1 MLKSIRKTTCVCSL
15 LLYGMTMQAQQWNLT
30 LEDALQYSIDHSP
43 ELQNALL
50 NLERYKL
57 SLEAQKASLK
67 SKFSLT
73 LNPFSYSNSRSFDN
87 RFSQWY
93 TNESFSS
100 NGTFSITQPIIW
112 TDATVSLNNKFGW
125 QSNTSTSGT
134 SNKNQAFSNDLYLSI
149 NQPLFTYNRTKVDLE
164 SIERDYENALI
175 NYALRRLSLESSIT
189 SSFYNVY
196 TAKNN
201 LEISEA
207 ELKDAQQNF
216 DIIKNKVEAD
226 LSARDELYQAEL
238 NVAQA
243 VSTVDN
249 RKVSLENA
257 KDDLK
262 KILGIEIERDFDITA
277 EITAKPVPINM
288 MLAIE
293 SALSSRL
300 ELRQREISRIEQDIQ
315 MKQIKENNSLDGNLS
330 LSLGIMGDNEDFNKI
345 YDHPTN
351 NPRVSMSLSIP
362 LFDWG
367 ERKARIKAQEIA
379 IKMYDMET
387 DEERK
392 SIEIAVR
399 KSCRSL
405 RNLEA
410 QIAIAE
416 QSVQNAQLTYDLNA
430 ERYRN
435 GELTGM
441 EMNQFQTQ
449 LSNQK
454 MSYVSTL
461 INYKLELLNL
471 KIISLYDFE
480 NDKHVI
486 PMSVVPQDVDTK
498 EDKK

>member
-1 MLKSIRKTTCVCSL
+1 MYL
-15 LLYGMTMQAQQWNLT
+15 LLFGGMPVKAQMNLT

-57 SLEAQKASLK
+57 SLDAQRASLK

-73 LNPFSYSNSRSFDN
+73 LNPFTYSNSRSFDN

-112 TDATVSLNNKFGW
+112 TDATISLNNKFCW
-125 QSNTSTSGT
+125 QSNTSTSDV
-134 SNKNQAFSNDLYLSI
+134 SNKNQAFSNDLYLSL

-164 SIERDYENALI
+164 SIELDYENALI

-226 LSARDELYQAEL
+226 LSAKDELYQAEL
-238 NVAQA
+238 NLATA

-262 KILGIEIERDFDITA
+262 KILGIDINQDFDITA
-277 EITAKPVPINM
+277 EITAKPVEIS
-288 MLAIE
+288 MLTAIE

-300 ELRQREISRIEQDIQ
+300 ELRQREISRTELDIQ

-330 LSLGIMGDNEDFNKI
+330 LSLGIMGDHEKFEKI

-351 NPRVSMSLSIP
+351 NPRVSVSLSVPI
-362 LFDWG
+362 FDWG

-387 DEERK
+387 DEEK
-392 SIEIAVR
+392 KAIEIAVR

-410 QIAIAE
+410 QVAIAE
-416 QSVQNAQLTYDLNA
+416 QSVKNAQLTYDLNA

-441 EMNQFQTQ
+441 EMSQFQTQ

-480 NDKHVI
+480 NDTRII
-486 PMSVVPQDVDTK
+486 PMSIVPKDTE

>member
-1 MLKSIRKTTCVCSL
+1 MLQTIRKATCLTALFICSIGG
-15 LLYGMTMQAQQWNLT
+15 YSQMKMT
-30 LEDALQYSIDHSP
+30 LEDALEYSIDHSP
-43 ELQNALL
+43 ELQEALI

-57 SLEAQKASLK
+57 SLEAQRASLK
-67 SKFSLT
+67 SKFALT
-73 LNPFSYSNSRSFDN
+73 LNPFTYSNNRSFDN
-87 RFSQWY
+87 RFSEWY

-125 QSNTSTSGT
+125 QNNTSTGMGGANNT
-134 SNKNQAFSNDLYLSI
+134 NKAFSNDLYLSI
-149 NQPLFTYNRTKVDLE
+149 NQPLFTYNRTKTDLR
-164 SIERDYENALI
+164 SIELDYENALI
-175 NYALRRLSLESSIT
+175 NYALRRLSLESTIT
-189 SSFYNVY
+189 ASFYNVY

-216 DIIKNKVEAD
+216 DIIKNKVDAD

-238 NVAQA
+238 NL
-243 VSTVDN
+243 STAASAVDN

-262 KILGIEIERDFDITA
+262 QLLGITIDEDIDITA
-277 EITAKPVPINM
+277 EISAQPVKIDMLTAIH
-288 MLAIE
+288 
-293 SALSSRL
+293 SALGSRL
-300 ELRQREISRIEQDIQ
+300 ELRQREISRTELDIQ
-315 MKQIKENNSLDGNLS
+315 MKQIKEMNSLDGNIS
-330 LSLGIMGDNEDFNKI
+330 LSLGIMGDHERLQNI
-345 YDHPTN
+345 YEHPTN
-351 NPRVSMSLSIP
+351 NPRVAVTLSVPI
-362 LFDWG
+362 FDWG
-367 ERKARIKAQEIA
+367 ERRARIKAQELATKIF
-379 IKMYDMET
+379 DLQTE
-387 DEERK
+387 EERK

-416 QSVQNAQLTYDLNA
+416 QSVKNAQLTYDLNA

-435 GELTGM
+435 GELAGM

-454 MSYVSTL
+454 MSYMSTL
-461 INYKLELLNL
+461 INYKLELLNHNKL
-471 KIISLYDFE
+471 MFSLMTFHR
-480 NDKHVI
+480 KHLL
-486 PMSVVPQDVDTK
+486 QYL
-498 EDKK
+498 

>member
-1 MLKSIRKTTCVCSL
+1 MLQTIRKATCLTALFICSIGG
-15 LLYGMTMQAQQWNLT
+15 YSQMKMT
-30 LEDALQYSIDHSP
+30 LEDALEYSIDHSP
-43 ELQNALL
+43 ELQEALI

-57 SLEAQKASLK
+57 SLEAQRASLK
-67 SKFSLT
+67 SKFALT
-73 LNPFSYSNSRSFDN
+73 LNPFTYSNNRSFDN
-87 RFSQWY
+87 RFSEWY

-125 QSNTSTSGT
+125 QNNTSTGMGGANNT
-134 SNKNQAFSNDLYLSI
+134 NKAFSNDLYLSI
-149 NQPLFTYNRTKVDLE
+149 NQPLFTYNRTKTDLR
-164 SIERDYENALI
+164 SIELDYENALI
-175 NYALRRLSLESSIT
+175 NYALRRLSLESTIT
-189 SSFYNVY
+189 ASFYNVY

-216 DIIKNKVEAD
+216 DIIRNKVDAD

-238 NVAQA
+238 NL
-243 VSTVDN
+243 STAASAVDN
-249 RKVSLENA
+249 RRVSLENA

-262 KILGIEIERDFDITA
+262 QLLGITIDEDIDITA
-277 EITAKPVPINM
+277 EISAQPVKIDMLTAIH
-288 MLAIE
+288 
-293 SALSSRL
+293 SALGSRL
-300 ELRQREISRIEQDIQ
+300 ELRQREISRTELDIQ
-315 MKQIKENNSLDGNLS
+315 MKQIKEMNSLDGNIS
-330 LSLGIMGDNEDFNKI
+330 LSLGIMGDHERLQNI
-345 YDHPTN
+345 YEHPTN
-351 NPRVSMSLSIP
+351 NPRVAVTLSVPI
-362 LFDWG
+362 FDWG
-367 ERKARIKAQEIA
+367 ERRARIKAQELATKIF
-379 IKMYDMET
+379 DLQTE
-387 DEERK
+387 EERK

-416 QSVQNAQLTYDLNA
+416 QSVKNAQLTYDLNA

-454 MSYVSTL
+454 MSYMSTL

-480 NDKHVI
+480 ADKPII
-486 PMSVVPQDVDTK
+486 PMSVIP
-498 EDKK
+498 EE

>member
-1 MLKSIRKTTCVCSL
+1 MLRTIRKATCLTALLICSISG
-15 LLYGMTMQAQQWNLT
+15 YPQMKMT
-30 LEDALQYSIDHSP
+30 LEDALEYSIDHSP
-43 ELQNALL
+43 ELQEALI

-57 SLEAQKASLK
+57 SLEAQRASLK
-67 SKFSLT
+67 SKFALT
-73 LNPFSYSNSRSFDN
+73 LNPFTYSNSRSFDN
-87 RFSQWY
+87 RFSEWY

-125 QSNTSTSGT
+125 QNNTSTGGT
-134 SNKNQAFSNDLYLSI
+134 TNTNKAFSNDLYLSI
-149 NQPLFTYNRTKVDLE
+149 NQPLFTYNRTKTDLR
-164 SIERDYENALI
+164 SIELDYENALI
-175 NYALRRLSLESSIT
+175 NYALRRLSLESTIT
-189 SSFYNVY
+189 ASFYNVY

-207 ELKDAQQNF
+207 EWQDAKQNF

-238 NVAQA
+238 NLATA
-243 VSTVDN
+243 ASAVDN
-249 RKVSLENA
+249 RRVSLENA

-262 KILGIEIERDFDITA
+262 QLLGIEIDEDIDITA
-277 EITAKPVPINM
+277 EISAQPVKIDMLTAIH
-288 MLAIE
+288 
-293 SALSSRL
+293 SALGSRL
-300 ELRQREISRIEQDIQ
+300 ELRQREISRTELDIQ
-315 MKQIKENNSLDGNLS
+315 MKQIKEMNSLDGNIS
-330 LSLGIMGDNEDFNKI
+330 LSLGIMGDNERFQNI
-345 YDHPTN
+345 YEHPTN
-351 NPRVSMSLSIP
+351 NPRVAVTLSVPI
-362 LFDWG
+362 FDWG
-367 ERKARIKAQEIA
+367 ERRARIKAQELATKIF
-379 IKMYDMET
+379 DLQTE
-387 DEERK
+387 EERK

-416 QSVQNAQLTYDLNA
+416 QSVKNAQLTYDLNA

-441 EMNQFQTQ
+441 EMNQFQNQ

-454 MSYVSTL
+454 MSYMSTL

-480 NDKHVI
+480 ADKPII
-486 PMSVVPQDVDTK
+486 PMNVVPK
-498 EDKK
+498 ESDRQ

>member
-1 MLKSIRKTTCVCSL
+1 MLQKIRKVTCLTAVFICSMS
-15 LLYGMTMQAQQWNLT
+15 GFSQMRMT
-30 LEDALQYSIDHSP
+30 LEDALEYSIDHSP
-43 ELQNALL
+43 ELQEALI

-57 SLEAQKASLK
+57 NLEAQRASLK
-67 SKFSLT
+67 SRFALT
-73 LNPFSYSNSRSFDN
+73 LNPFTYSNSRSFDN
-87 RFSQWY
+87 RFSEWY

-125 QSNTSTSGT
+125 QQNTSTSGT
-134 SNKNQAFSNDLYLSI
+134 TSTNKAFSNDLYLSI
-149 NQPLFTYNRTKVDLE
+149 NQPLFTYNRTKTDLRSME
-164 SIERDYENALI
+164 LNYENALI
-175 NYALRRLSLESSIT
+175 NYALRRLSIESTIT

-216 DIIKNKVEAD
+216 EIIKNKVEAD

-243 VSTVDN
+243 ASTVDN

-257 KDDLK
+257 KDNLK
-262 KILGIEIERDFDITA
+262 QTLGLDIDDDFDVVA
-277 EITAKPVPINM
+277 EISAKPVKVDMLTAIN
-288 MLAIE
+288 
-293 SALSSRL
+293 SALGSRL
-300 ELRQREISRIEQDIQ
+300 ELRQREISRTELDIQ
-315 MKQIKENNSLDGNLS
+315 MKQIKETNSLDGSLS
-330 LSLGIMGDNEDFNKI
+330 LSLGIMGDNEKFQKI

-351 NPRVSMSLSIP
+351 NPRVSVSLSLPI
-362 LFDWG
+362 FDWG
-367 ERKARIKAQEIA
+367 ARRARIKAQELATKIF
-379 IKMYDMET
+379 DMQT

-399 KSCRSL
+399 RSCRSL
-405 RNLEA
+405 LNLES
-410 QIAIAE
+410 QMIIAE
-416 QSVQNAQLTYDLNA
+416 QSLKNAQLTYDLNS

-454 MSYVSTL
+454 MSYVSTI

-480 NDKHVI
+480 NGVPI
-486 PMSVVPQDVDTK
+486 VPMSVVPQD
-498 EDKK
+498 EKK

>member
-1 MLKSIRKTTCVCSL
+1 MLKTIKRKACVATLFLCCM
-15 LLYGMTMQAQQWNLT
+15 GAHAQMVLT
-30 LEDALQYSIDHSP
+30 LENALEYSIDHSP
-43 ELQNALL
+43 ELQEALI

-57 SLEAQKASLK
+57 SLEAQRASLK
-67 SKFSLT
+67 SKFALT
-73 LNPFSYSNSRSFDN
+73 LNPFTYSNSRSFDN
-87 RFSQWY
+87 RFSEWY

-100 NGTFSITQPIIW
+100 NGTFSITQPVLW

-125 QSNTSTSGT
+125 QNNVSTSNTATNE
-134 SNKNQAFSNDLYLSI
+134 NKAFSNDLYLNI
-149 NQPLFTYNRTKVDLE
+149 NQPLFTYNRTKTDLR
-164 SIERDYENALI
+164 SIELDYENALI
-175 NYALRRLSLESSIT
+175 NYALRRLSLESTIS

-207 ELKDAQQNF
+207 ELKDAKQNF
-216 DIIKNKVEAD
+216 EIIKNKVDAD

-238 NVAQA
+238 NLATA
-243 VSTVDN
+243 SSTVDN
-249 RKVSLENA
+249 RKVTLENA

-262 KILGIEIERDFDITA
+262 KILGIDIDQEFDVSA
-277 EITAKPVPINM
+277 EISAKPVAVD
-288 MLAIE
+288 MLTAIH
-293 SALSSRL
+293 SALNSRL
-300 ELRQREISRIEQDIQ
+300 ELRQREISRTELDIQ
-315 MKQIKENNSLDGNLS
+315 MKQIKELNSLDGNVS
-330 LSLGIMGDNEDFNKI
+330 LSLGIMGDNENFQNI

-351 NPRVSMSLSIP
+351 NPRVAISLSVPI
-362 LFDWG
+362 FDWG
-367 ERKARIKAQEIA
+367 ERKARIKAQELATKIF
-379 IKMYDMET
+379 DMQT
-387 DEERK
+387 EEEEK

-405 RNLEA
+405 RNLET
-410 QIAIAE
+410 QMKIAE
-416 QSVQNAQLTYDLNA
+416 QSVKNAQLTYDLNA

-454 MSYVSTL
+454 MSYVSTI

-480 NDKHVI
+480 NDKPIV
-486 PMSVVPQDVDTK
+486 PMSVIPQ
-498 EDKK
+498 E

>member
-1 MLKSIRKTTCVCSL
+1 
-15 LLYGMTMQAQQWNLT
+15 MQAQQWNLT

-262 KILGIEIERDFDITA
+262 KILGIEIEQDFDITA

-498 EDKK
+498 ENKK

>member
-1 MLKSIRKTTCVCSL
+1 MLQTIRKATCLTALFICSIGG
-15 LLYGMTMQAQQWNLT
+15 YSQMKMT
-30 LEDALQYSIDHSP
+30 LEDALEYSIDHSP
-43 ELQNALL
+43 ELQEVLI

-57 SLEAQKASLK
+57 SLEAQRASLK
-67 SKFSLT
+67 SKFALT
-73 LNPFSYSNSRSFDN
+73 LNPFTYSNNRSFDN
-87 RFSQWY
+87 RFSEWY

-125 QSNTSTSGT
+125 QNNTSTGMGGANNT
-134 SNKNQAFSNDLYLSI
+134 NKAFSNDLYLSI
-149 NQPLFTYNRTKVDLE
+149 NQPLFTYNRTKTDLR
-164 SIERDYENALI
+164 SIELDYENALI
-175 NYALRRLSLESSIT
+175 NYALRRLSLESTIT
-189 SSFYNVY
+189 ASFYNVY

-216 DIIKNKVEAD
+216 DIIKNKVDAD

-238 NVAQA
+238 NL
-243 VSTVDN
+243 STAASAVDN
-249 RKVSLENA
+249 RRVSLENA

-262 KILGIEIERDFDITA
+262 QLLGITIDEDIDITA
-277 EITAKPVPINM
+277 EISAQPVKIDMLTAIH
-288 MLAIE
+288 
-293 SALSSRL
+293 SALGSRL
-300 ELRQREISRIEQDIQ
+300 ELRQREISRTELDIQ
-315 MKQIKENNSLDGNLS
+315 MKQIKEMNSLDGNIS
-330 LSLGIMGDNEDFNKI
+330 LSLGIMGDHERLQNI
-345 YDHPTN
+345 YEHPTN
-351 NPRVSMSLSIP
+351 NPRVAVTLSVPI
-362 LFDWG
+362 FDWG
-367 ERKARIKAQEIA
+367 ERRARIKAQELATKIF
-379 IKMYDMET
+379 DLQTE
-387 DEERK
+387 EERK

-416 QSVQNAQLTYDLNA
+416 QSVKNAQLTYDLNA

-454 MSYVSTL
+454 MSYMSTL

-480 NDKHVI
+480 ADKPII
-486 PMSVVPQDVDTK
+486 PMSVIP
-498 EDKK
+498 EE

>member
-1 MLKSIRKTTCVCSL
+1 MLQTIRKATCLTALFICSIGG
-15 LLYGMTMQAQQWNLT
+15 YSQMKMT
-30 LEDALQYSIDHSP
+30 LEDALEYSIDHSP
-43 ELQNALL
+43 ELQEALI

-57 SLEAQKASLK
+57 SLEAQRASLK
-67 SKFSLT
+67 SKFALT
-73 LNPFSYSNSRSFDN
+73 LNPFTYSNNRSFDN
-87 RFSQWY
+87 RFSEWY

-125 QSNTSTSGT
+125 QNNTSTGMGGANNT
-134 SNKNQAFSNDLYLSI
+134 NKAFSNDLYLSI
-149 NQPLFTYNRTKVDLE
+149 NQPLFTYNRTKTDLR
-164 SIERDYENALI
+164 SIELDYENALI
-175 NYALRRLSLESSIT
+175 NYALRRLSLESTIT
-189 SSFYNVY
+189 ASFYNVY

-216 DIIKNKVEAD
+216 DIIKNKVDAD

-238 NVAQA
+238 NL
-243 VSTVDN
+243 STAASAVDN
-249 RKVSLENA
+249 RRVSLENA

-262 KILGIEIERDFDITA
+262 QLLGITIDEDIDITA
-277 EITAKPVPINM
+277 EISAQPVKIDMLTAIH
-288 MLAIE
+288 
-293 SALSSRL
+293 SALGSRL
-300 ELRQREISRIEQDIQ
+300 ELRQREISRTELDIQ
-315 MKQIKENNSLDGNLS
+315 MKQIKEMNSLDGNIS
-330 LSLGIMGDNEDFNKI
+330 LSLGIMGDHERLQNI
-345 YDHPTN
+345 YEHPTN
-351 NPRVSMSLSIP
+351 NPRVAVTLSVPI
-362 LFDWG
+362 FDWG
-367 ERKARIKAQEIA
+367 ERRARIKAQELATKIF
-379 IKMYDMET
+379 DLQTE
-387 DEERK
+387 EERK

-416 QSVQNAQLTYDLNA
+416 QSVKNAQLTYDLNA

-454 MSYVSTL
+454 MSYMSTL

-480 NDKHVI
+480 ADKPII
-486 PMSVVPQDVDTK
+486 PMSVIP
-498 EDKK
+498 EE

>member
-1 MLKSIRKTTCVCSL
+1 MLQKIRKVTCLTAVFICSMC
-15 LLYGMTMQAQQWNLT
+15 GFSQMRMT
-30 LEDALQYSIDHSP
+30 LEDALEYSIDHSP
-43 ELQNALL
+43 ELQEALI

-57 SLEAQKASLK
+57 NLEAQRASLK
-67 SKFSLT
+67 SRFALT
-73 LNPFSYSNSRSFDN
+73 LNPFTYSNSRSFDN
-87 RFSQWY
+87 RFSEWY

-125 QSNTSTSGT
+125 QQNTSTSGT
-134 SNKNQAFSNDLYLSI
+134 TSTNKAFSNDLYLSI
-149 NQPLFTYNRTKVDLE
+149 NQPLFTYNRTKTDLRSME
-164 SIERDYENALI
+164 LNYENALI
-175 NYALRRLSLESSIT
+175 NYALRRLSIESTIT

-216 DIIKNKVEAD
+216 EIIKNKVEAD

-243 VSTVDN
+243 ASTVDN

-257 KDDLK
+257 KDNLK
-262 KILGIEIERDFDITA
+262 QTLGLDIDDDFDVVA
-277 EITAKPVPINM
+277 EISAKPVKVDMLTAIN
-288 MLAIE
+288 
-293 SALSSRL
+293 SALGSRL
-300 ELRQREISRIEQDIQ
+300 ELRQREISRTELDIQ
-315 MKQIKENNSLDGNLS
+315 MKQIKETNSLDGSLS
-330 LSLGIMGDNEDFNKI
+330 LSLGIMGDNEKFQKI

-351 NPRVSMSLSIP
+351 NPRVSVSLSVPI
-362 LFDWG
+362 FDWG
-367 ERKARIKAQEIA
+367 ARRARIKAQELATKIF
-379 IKMYDMET
+379 DMQT

-399 KSCRSL
+399 RSCRSL
-405 RNLEA
+405 LNLES
-410 QIAIAE
+410 QMIIAE
-416 QSVQNAQLTYDLNA
+416 QSLKNAQLTYDLNA

-454 MSYVSTL
+454 MSYVSTI

-480 NDKHVI
+480 NGVPI
-486 PMSVVPQDVDTK
+486 VPMSVVPQD
-498 EDKK
+498 EKK

>member
-1 MLKSIRKTTCVCSL
+1 MLQKIRKVTCLTAVFICSMS
-15 LLYGMTMQAQQWNLT
+15 GFSQMRMT
-30 LEDALQYSIDHSP
+30 LEDALEYSIDHSP
-43 ELQNALL
+43 ELQEALI

-57 SLEAQKASLK
+57 NLEAQRASLK
-67 SKFSLT
+67 SRFALT
-73 LNPFSYSNSRSFDN
+73 LNPFTYSNSRSFDN
-87 RFSQWY
+87 RFSEWY

-125 QSNTSTSGT
+125 QQNTSTSGT
-134 SNKNQAFSNDLYLSI
+134 TSTNKAFSNDLYLSI
-149 NQPLFTYNRTKVDLE
+149 NQPLFSYNRTKTDLRSME
-164 SIERDYENALI
+164 LNYENALI
-175 NYALRRLSLESSIT
+175 NYALRRLSIESTIT

-216 DIIKNKVEAD
+216 EIIKNKVEAD

-243 VSTVDN
+243 ASTVDN

-257 KDDLK
+257 KDNLK
-262 KILGIEIERDFDITA
+262 QTLGLDIDDDFDVVA
-277 EITAKPVPINM
+277 EISAKPVKVDMLTAIN
-288 MLAIE
+288 
-293 SALSSRL
+293 SALGSRL
-300 ELRQREISRIEQDIQ
+300 ELRQREISRTELDIQ
-315 MKQIKENNSLDGNLS
+315 MKQIKETNSLDGSLS
-330 LSLGIMGDNEDFNKI
+330 LSLGIMGDNEKFQKI

-351 NPRVSMSLSIP
+351 NPRVSVSLSVPI
-362 LFDWG
+362 FDWG
-367 ERKARIKAQEIA
+367 ARRARIKAQELATKIF
-379 IKMYDMET
+379 DMQT

-399 KSCRSL
+399 RSCRSL
-405 RNLEA
+405 LNLES
-410 QIAIAE
+410 QMIIAE
-416 QSVQNAQLTYDLNA
+416 QSLKNAQLTYDLNS

-454 MSYVSTL
+454 MSYVSTI

-480 NDKHVI
+480 NGVPI
-486 PMSVVPQDVDTK
+486 VPMSVVPQD
-498 EDKK
+498 EKK

>member
-1 MLKSIRKTTCVCSL
+1 MLKTIKKTSCILYL
-15 LLYGMTMQAQQWNLT
+15 LLFGGLSVHAQMNLT
-30 LEDALQYSIDHSP
+30 LEEALQYSIDHSP

-67 SKFSLT
+67 SKFALT
-73 LNPFSYSNSRSFDN
+73 LNPFTYSNSRSFDN
-87 RFSQWY
+87 RFSEWY

-125 QSNTSTSGT
+125 QSNTSTSGS
-134 SNKNQAFSNDLYLSI
+134 SNTNKAFSNDIYLSI

-164 SIERDYENALI
+164 SIEMDYENALI
-175 NYALRRLSLESSIT
+175 NYALRRLSLENSIT

-216 DIIKNKVEAD
+216 EIIKNKVDAD
-226 LSARDELYQAEL
+226 LSAKDELYQAEL
-238 NVAQA
+238 NVANA

-249 RKVSLENA
+249 RRVSLENA

-262 KILGIEIERDFDITA
+262 KILGIDIDEDLDITA
-277 EITAKPVPINM
+277 EITAKPVEIS
-288 MLAIE
+288 MLKAIE

-300 ELRQREISRIEQDIQ
+300 ELRQREISRTELDIQ
-315 MKQIKENNSLDGNLS
+315 MKQIKENNSLDGSLS
-330 LSLGIMGDNEDFNKI
+330 LSLGIMGDNENFEKI
-345 YDHPTN
+345 YEHPTN
-351 NPRVSMSLSIP
+351 NPRVSVSLSVPI
-362 LFDWG
+362 FDWG
-367 ERKARIKAQEIA
+367 ERKARIKAQEIQ
-379 IKMYDMET
+379 IKMYDMDT
-387 DEERK
+387 EEEK
-392 SIEIAVR
+392 KAIEIAVR

-410 QIAIAE
+410 QVAIAE
-416 QSVQNAQLTYDLNA
+416 QSVKNAQLTYELNA
-430 ERYRN
+430 ERYRS

-441 EMNQFQTQ
+441 EMSQFQTQ

-471 KIISLYDFE
+471 KVISLYDFE
-480 NDKHVI
+480 KNVQII
-486 PMSVVPQDVDTK
+486 PMSIVPKD
-498 EDKK
+498 EKKK

>member
-1 MLKSIRKTTCVCSL
+1 MLQTIRKATCLTALFICSISG
-15 LLYGMTMQAQQWNLT
+15 YSQMKMT
-30 LEDALQYSIDHSP
+30 LEDALEYSIDHSP
-43 ELQNALL
+43 ELQEALI

-57 SLEAQKASLK
+57 SLEAQRASLK
-67 SKFSLT
+67 SKFALT
-73 LNPFSYSNSRSFDN
+73 LNPFTYSNNRSFDN
-87 RFSQWY
+87 RFSEWY

-125 QSNTSTSGT
+125 QNNTSTGMGGANNT
-134 SNKNQAFSNDLYLSI
+134 NKAFSNDLYLSI
-149 NQPLFTYNRTKVDLE
+149 NQPLFTYNRTKTDLR
-164 SIERDYENALI
+164 SIELDYENALI
-175 NYALRRLSLESSIT
+175 NYALRRLSLESTIT
-189 SSFYNVY
+189 ASFYNVY

-216 DIIKNKVEAD
+216 DIIKNKVDAD

-238 NVAQA
+238 NL
-243 VSTVDN
+243 STAASAVDN
-249 RKVSLENA
+249 RRVSLENA

-262 KILGIEIERDFDITA
+262 QLLGITIDEDIDITA
-277 EITAKPVPINM
+277 EISAQPVKIDMLTAIH
-288 MLAIE
+288 
-293 SALSSRL
+293 SALGSRL
-300 ELRQREISRIEQDIQ
+300 ELRQREISRTELDIQ
-315 MKQIKENNSLDGNLS
+315 MKQIKEMNSLDGNIS
-330 LSLGIMGDNEDFNKI
+330 LSLGIMGDHERLQNI
-345 YDHPTN
+345 YEHPTN
-351 NPRVSMSLSIP
+351 NPRVAVTLSVPI
-362 LFDWG
+362 FDWG
-367 ERKARIKAQEIA
+367 ERRARIKAQELATKIF
-379 IKMYDMET
+379 DLQTE
-387 DEERK
+387 EERK

-416 QSVQNAQLTYDLNA
+416 QSVKNAQLTYDLNA

-454 MSYVSTL
+454 MSYMSTL

-480 NDKHVI
+480 ADKPII
-486 PMSVVPQDVDTK
+486 PMSVIP
-498 EDKK
+498 EE